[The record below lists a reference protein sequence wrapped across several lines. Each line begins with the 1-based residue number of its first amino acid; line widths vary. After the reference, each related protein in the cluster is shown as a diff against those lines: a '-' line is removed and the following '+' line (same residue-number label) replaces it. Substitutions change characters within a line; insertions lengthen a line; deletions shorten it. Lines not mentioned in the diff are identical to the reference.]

1 MTQKEKKRCGCV
13 RKRNDQKSSI
23 PERCLEKS
31 RVWVTER
38 EKLAAKLDPALR
50 EWADKV
56 IIPALARQYLA
67 QGVRER
73 IARDVGSVT
82 EFNEFDAKAGFQPR

>member
-1 MTQKEKKRCGCV
+1 
-13 RKRNDQKSSI
+13 
-23 PERCLEKS
+23 
-31 RVWVTER
+31 VTER
-38 EKLAAKLDPALR
+38 EKLAVKLDPALR

-67 QGVRER
+67 QCVRER

>member
-1 MTQKEKKRCGCV
+1 M
-13 RKRNDQKSSI
+13 
-23 PERCLEKS
+23 
-31 RVWVTER
+31 TER
-38 EKLAAKLDPALR
+38 ETLGGKLDPVLR

-56 IIPALARQYLA
+56 IIPALAREYLA

-82 EFNEFDAKAGFQPR
+82 EFDEVDAKSSLSAEVTP

>member
-1 MTQKEKKRCGCV
+1 MRLSKET
-13 RKRNDQKSSI
+13 
-23 PERCLEKS
+23 ERLEELDPRAVPRKS